1 MKHINEE
8 LSHRETRKF
17 NGVTRSEKIINKS
30 IHTIY
35 ITNDELNLIINERM
49 KDEYGF
55 DYRKNQ
61 FLTSFKIE
69 FLEDFAGKIMVKIS
83 WQEHKKDK

>member
-8 LSHRETRKF
+8 LSHREVRSF
-17 NGVTRSEKIINKS
+17 NGITRSEKIINKS

-35 ITNDELNLIINERM
+35 ITNDELKLIINEKM
-49 KDEYGF
+49 KDTYGF

-61 FLTSFKIE
+61 SSVFEIE
-69 FLEDFAGKIMVKIS
+69 FLEDFAGKIMAKLS
-83 WQEHKKDK
+83 WQEHK